1 MYTLFIDVNGG
12 IGVPIQLYAVNMGQ
26 KYVAMNGAS
35 VLVR

>member
-12 IGVPIQLYAVNMGQ
+12 IGISIQLYAVDMGQ
-26 KYVAMNGAS
+26 KYVAINGAS